1 MIARRQFDQTKKGK
15 LRTSVV
21 RECLVALTGSSR
33 TARILDQ
40 FLYWAERVNDVDRYI
55 QEEKARCE
63 QTGGTFDAPLTHG
76 WIYKAAVELI
86 DEIMLDES
94 EQTVRKDITLLVE
107 WGYLSQRSNPT
118 HKWDRTIQYRV
129 NLLKIQEDLQE
140 IGYALE
146 GYPLLRENQGN
157 LQNGESKRGIR
168 ESKRESGG
176 AIPEHTVET
185 TLEHKENVFHAAR
198 GAEQQSLLDED
209 KLTVEQPKKGSILV
223 DSSKRGAKSKQ
234 PSQKPPIPREPDLL
248 FDAIAETWKTAPGMT
263 GKIKQQ
269 LTGNIP
275 ANSGELAS
283 NFDQPATPD
292 EVRAFGQWYAKKC
305 INCDMP
311 LSRPAI
317 QTHFYAFR
325 RAHAAHERQNAP
337 KVRYQNGRKLIYNSD
352 SQKWYDVGPDDRDYQ
367 EDYAS

>member
-33 TARILDQ
+33 AARILDQ

-185 TLEHKENVFHAAR
+185 TLEHKENIFHAAR
-198 GAEQQSLLDED
+198 GAEQQSLLDEETSQSQNG
-209 KLTVEQPKKGSILV
+209 KPQGKKGEEPKTTRPRKASNPNTQPILKAYQEAYEEHTGFAYTFPGA
-223 DSSKRGAKSKQ
+223 DSKAAKTLADAGYTPEQVTIAYKHLCQDEWWSTKNNI
-234 PSQKPPIPREPDLL
+234 SLL
-248 FDAIAETWKTAPGMT
+248 NVCAEIGGILKKLGY
-263 GKIKQQ
+263 GR
-269 LTGNIP
+269 
-275 ANSGELAS
+275 NSGAQEQ
-283 NFDQPATPD
+283 QPIRFLTADNLYT
-292 EVRAFGQWYAKKC
+292 
-305 INCDMP
+305 
-311 LSRPAI
+311 
-317 QTHFYAFR
+317 
-325 RAHAAHERQNAP
+325 
-337 KVRYQNGRKLIYNSD
+337 
-352 SQKWYDVGPDDRDYQ
+352 
-367 EDYAS
+367 